1 MESRISDCLG
11 YPYVGQAA
19 TVFNVLTE
27 KKKKRRETK
36 IKEKETEKRK
46 RYTYLM
52 RKNAAIITSIRI
64 VPTRP
69 ATIHIKLD
77 LEGSGFWAA

>member
-1 MESRISDCLG
+1 M
-11 YPYVGQAA
+11 GQAA

-27 KKKKRRETK
+27 KKEKKRRETK